1 MERMMML
8 SNCLRRCAFAV
19 TLLAAAPALAAKP
32 PDGASAEAQQLARTR
47 AHEGLKLYGA
57 DRWQEAFEVFKEAD
71 GLYHA
76 PTLVL
81 YMARCQRKLGQ
92 LGAARD
98 LYEQVLAEPLPED
111 PPRAF
116 LDARK
121 DAETELAAV
130 RATLEAP
137 AASQP
142 QVPPRDAPAPGG
154 AEGGGSLLPAGLA
167 FGLGAVGI
175 GVGAA
180 TGLVSLSKVS
190 DIKERCDGRRCP
202 SELKGDADAATTL
215 GHVSTVSFIVG
226 AASAAA
232 GVVLLVVRPGGDAAP
247 DAAGALPRAQRG
259 VVWSAGVGLGR
270 IEILGKF

>member
-1 MERMMML
+1 MKRTTML
-8 SNCLRRCAFAV
+8 STCLRRCAFAV

-32 PDGASAEAQQLARTR
+32 PEAASAEAQQLARTK

-81 YMARCQRKLGQ
+81 YMARCQRKLGR
-92 LGAARD
+92 LEEARG
-98 LYEQVLAEPLPED
+98 LYEQVLAEPLPDD
-111 PPRAF
+111 PPAAF
-116 LDARK
+116 LDARR

-130 RATLEAP
+130 RAAQEAP
-137 AASQP
+137 AAP
-142 QVPPRDAPAPGG
+142 APAPTAPAPGG
-154 AEGGGSLLPAGLA
+154 AEGGRGSLLPAGLA

-190 DIKERCDGRRCP
+190 DIESRCDGKRCP
-202 SELKGDADAATTL
+202 PELKGDADAATTL

-226 AASAAA
+226 AASAAT

-247 DAAGALPRAQRG
+247 EAAGAAPQAKRG
-259 VVWSAGVGLGR
+259 VVWRAGVGLGR
-270 IEILGKF
+270 IEIQGTF

>member
-19 TLLAAAPALAAKP
+19 TLLAAAPALAAPP

-71 GLYHA
+71 RLYHA

-92 LGAARD
+92 LEAARD

-111 PPRAF
+111 PPPAF

-130 RATLEAP
+130 RAALEAP
-137 AASQP
+137 AAKT
-142 QVPPRDAPAPGG
+142 PPATAPAPGVAG
-154 AEGGGSLLPAGLA
+154 GGGSLLPAGIA

-190 DIKERCDGRRCP
+190 DIKERCEGQRCP
-202 SELKGDADAATTL
+202 AELKGEADSATTL
-215 GHVSTVSFIVG
+215 GHVSTVGFIVG

-232 GVVLLVVRPGGDAAP
+232 GVVLLVVRPGGHVAP
-247 DAAGALPRAQRG
+247 DAAGASPRAQRG

-270 IEILGKF
+270 IEIQGKF

>member
-1 MERMMML
+1 MML

-19 TLLAAAPALAAKP
+19 TLLVAAPALAAKP
-32 PDGASAEAQQLARTR
+32 PDSGSAEAQQLARTK

-57 DRWQEAFEVFKEAD
+57 DRWEEAFEVFKEAD
-71 GLYHA
+71 RLYHA

-81 YMARCQRKLGQ
+81 YMARCQRKLGR
-92 LGAARD
+92 LEAARD
-98 LYEQVLAEPLPED
+98 LYDQLLAEPLPED
-111 PPRAF
+111 PPAAF

-130 RATLEAP
+130 RAALEAP
-137 AASQP
+137 AA
-142 QVPPRDAPAPGG
+142 PPAPARDTPAPGG
-154 AEGGGSLLPAGLA
+154 AEGGGGSLLPAGLA

-175 GVGAA
+175 GVGAV

-190 DIKERCDGRRCP
+190 DIKERCEGQRCP
-202 SELKGDADAATTL
+202 AELKGDADTATTL

-247 DAAGALPRAQRG
+247 DAAGAAARAQRG
-259 VVWSAGVGLGR
+259 VAWSAGVGLGR
-270 IEILGKF
+270 IEIQGTF